1 MPKESLISRAFDSL
15 SRSPPSLP
23 YLSPLSLLSSPASSP
38 VPPAPNLE
46 TPTRASEPAQAPF
59 LADAKEFLRKRL
71 IGKHIRFHIDGKRP
85 AQDAYGEK
93 EMATVTIADKNVAL
107 LLVENGYASVVRHRQ
122 TDDDRSPIWDALAA
136 AEEVARKEQKGM
148 YAPKAP
154 QSGKMVEASETLQK
168 AKTYLSFLQRQK
180 RIPAVVDFVASG
192 SRFKVIIPRENAR
205 LTFVLSGIRCPR
217 TARNP
222 SEQSEPFGPE
232 ALEWSTK
239 KCMQRDVEIDVEDID
254 RVGGF
259 IGTMYVNRE
268 NVTKGL
274 VEEGLASVH
283 QYSAEKAGHANELF
297 EAENRAKA
305 AHKNMWHDWSPEK
318 EASEKDGAAAAPTKS
333 DETIER
339 RSDFRDV
346 VVSHIDRNGSLK
358 LQIVGSGT
366 VALEEM
372 MNAFRK
378 FHVQPANNKPLE
390 GLVKAGQYVAAKFTE
405 DDSFYRARIR
415 HVDRTAKEAEVLY
428 IDYGNSEKIPWS
440 RIQPLAPQFSLEKL
454 KAQTVDAVWSFIR
467 FPAEDSMWA
476 DDAYDHVCRLSAG
489 RQLVANIDHVNADG
503 SLHVTILEPGSQPD
517 DAGLNQEIVAAGFAY
532 VPSKLGALRRVYAD
546 KISALERAQQEARDA
561 RLGMWKYGD
570 TTPDED

>member
-1 MPKESLISRAFDSL
+1 
-15 SRSPPSLP
+15 
-23 YLSPLSLLSSPASSP
+23 
-38 VPPAPNLE
+38 
-46 TPTRASEPAQAPF
+46 
-59 LADAKEFLRKRL
+59 
-71 IGKHIRFHIDGKRP
+71 
-85 AQDAYGEK
+85 
-93 EMATVTIADKNVAL
+93 MATVTIADKNVAL

-154 QSGKMVEASETLQK
+154 QSSKMVEASETLQR

-192 SRFKVIIPRENAR
+192 SRFKVIIPKENAR
-205 LTFVLSGIRCPR
+205 LTFVLGGIRCPR

-222 SEQSEPFGPE
+222 NEQSEPFGPE
-232 ALEWSTK
+232 ALEWSAK
-239 KCMQRDVEIDVEDID
+239 RCMQRDVEIDVEDID

-259 IGTMYVNRE
+259 IGTMYVSRE
-268 NVTKGL
+268 NVARGL
-274 VEEGLASVH
+274 VEEGLATVH
-283 QYSAEKAGHANELF
+283 QYSAEKTGHATELYG
-297 EAENRAKA
+297 AENRAKA

-318 EASEKDGAAAAPTKS
+318 EAAAAAAAAEQRDGAAAPAKPE
-333 DETIER
+333 ETIEKR
-339 RSDFRDV
+339 NDFRDV
-346 VVSHIDRNGSLK
+346 VVSHIDRNGNLK
-358 LQIVGSGT
+358 LQVVGSGT

-378 FHVQPANNKPLE
+378 FHLQPANNKPLE
-390 GLVKAGQYVAAKFTE
+390 GPVKAGQYVAAKFTE
-405 DDSFYRARIR
+405 DNTFYRARIR
-415 HVDRTAKEAEVLY
+415 HVDRTAKEADVLY

-440 RIQPLAPQFSLEKL
+440 HIRPLDPQFSLEKL
-454 KAQTVDAVWSFIR
+454 KAQTVDALWSFIR

-489 RQLVANIDHVNADG
+489 RQLVASVDHVNADG
-503 SLHVTILEPGSQPD
+503 SLQVTVLEPGSQAD
-517 DAGLNQEIVAAGFAY
+517 DAGLNREVVAAGFAY
-532 VPSKLGALRRVYAD
+532 VPPKLAALQRRVYAD
-546 KISALERAQQEARDA
+546 KISALEEAQQEAKDA